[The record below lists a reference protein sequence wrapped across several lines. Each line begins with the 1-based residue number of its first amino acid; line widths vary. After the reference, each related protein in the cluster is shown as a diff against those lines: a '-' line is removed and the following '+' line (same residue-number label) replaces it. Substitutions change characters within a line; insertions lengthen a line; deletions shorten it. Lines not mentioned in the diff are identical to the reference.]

1 MKQSAA
7 EYKNI
12 RFIDLSEAFCK
23 NGTCSMLDQKGN
35 MLYSDTNHLNIRG
48 SLYAAPYIINEL
60 RK

>member
-1 MKQSAA
+1 
-7 EYKNI
+7 
-12 RFIDLSEAFCK
+12 
-23 NGTCSMLDQKGN
+23 MLDQKGN